1 MRTTNHI
8 KVLFMDRKKLAKI
21 ISAALNAPLIAILT
35 FIPLILSQQ
44 PSNTLQLVLIT
55 TVFGAILPLSSTY
68 YLVRRG
74 IIPDI
79 YASVRETRTEP
90 FLWAMASYLLG
101 VTVLLY
107 VNAPFVV
114 TALMACY
121 FGNAIIMLLITLRW
135 KISIHTVGV
144 SGPVT
149 ALVFELGAR
158 MIPLFFLLF
167 PVAWARIELKAHNKG
182 QVAAGAIL
190 SSILTWVQMLFY
202 VNFLFPMM

>member
-1 MRTTNHI
+1 
-8 KVLFMDRKKLAKI
+8 MDRKKLAKV

-44 PSNTLQLVLIT
+44 PPNASILILIT
-55 TVFGAILPLSSTY
+55 TTFGAILPLSSTY

-107 VNAPFVV
+107 FNAPLAV

-121 FGNAIIMLLITLRW
+121 FGNAVIMLTITLRW

-144 SGPVT
+144 SGPIT
-149 ALVFELGAR
+149 ALVFQLGAK
-158 MIPLFFLLF
+158 MIPLFFILF
-167 PVAWARIELKAHNKG
+167 PVAWARVELKAHNKR

-190 SSILTWVQMLFY
+190 SGLLTWVQMVFY
-202 VNFLFPMM
+202 VNFLFPLI

>member
-1 MRTTNHI
+1 
-8 KVLFMDRKKLAKI
+8 MDRKKLATV

-44 PSNTLQLVLIT
+44 PPNASILILIT
-55 TVFGAILPLSSTY
+55 TTFGAILPLSSTY

-107 VNAPFVV
+107 FNAPLAV

-121 FGNAIIMLLITLRW
+121 FGNAVIMLTITLRW

-144 SGPVT
+144 SGPIT
-149 ALVFELGAR
+149 ALVFQLGAK
-158 MIPLFFLLF
+158 MIPLFFILF
-167 PVAWARIELKAHNKG
+167 PVAWARVELKAHNKR

-190 SSILTWVQMLFY
+190 SGLLTWVQMVFY
-202 VNFLFPMM
+202 VNFLFPLI

>member
-1 MRTTNHI
+1 
-8 KVLFMDRKKLAKI
+8 MDRKKLATV

-44 PSNTLQLVLIT
+44 PPNASILILIAT
-55 TVFGAILPLSSTY
+55 MFGAILPLSSTY

-79 YASVRETRTEP
+79 YASLRETRTEP

-107 VNAPFVV
+107 FNAPLAV

-121 FGNAIIMLLITLRW
+121 FGNAVIMLTITLRW

-144 SGPVT
+144 SGPIT
-149 ALVFELGAR
+149 ALVFQLGAK
-158 MIPLFFLLF
+158 MIPLFFILF
-167 PVAWARIELKAHNKG
+167 PVAWARVELKAHNKR

-190 SSILTWVQMLFY
+190 SGLLTWVQMVFY
-202 VNFLFPMM
+202 VNFLFPLI